1 MHKAGLYRRNI
12 QSRAVRL
19 RVTIMRGARS
29 IYLLWQLPGIACL
42 KEDNGSLGWSG
53 FGNGCNGFGRGCN
66 GSTRGEAKNGP
77 PRCEANA
84 KAWNC
89 CCCPKRDS
97 TAINRA
103 PVRLDP
109 RYNTY
114 QSSVS
119 SYAIIFFLE
128 NEKSQIFYLRAHEFS
143 PMRKRYVEIK
153 FIYVFSRSMQKIS
166 FIYWE
171 NDIRT
176 DTTK

>member
-1 MHKAGLYRRNI
+1 MPITQKNNTCIKQVILMQHSKPSCTIGDCDHAG
-12 QSRAVRL
+12 
-19 RVTIMRGARS
+19 TRS

-103 PVRLDP
+103 PVRWTSGTRINRLSH
-109 RYNTY
+109 RLR
-114 QSSVS
+114 V
-119 SYAIIFFLE
+119 FF
-128 NEKSQIFYLRAHEFS
+128 FA
-143 PMRKRYVEIK
+143 RKRTSQHRPNIL
-153 FIYVFSRSMQKIS
+153 FIRDTNDFYNL
-166 FIYWE
+166 
-171 NDIRT
+171 NDIILLRCI
-176 DTTK
+176 D